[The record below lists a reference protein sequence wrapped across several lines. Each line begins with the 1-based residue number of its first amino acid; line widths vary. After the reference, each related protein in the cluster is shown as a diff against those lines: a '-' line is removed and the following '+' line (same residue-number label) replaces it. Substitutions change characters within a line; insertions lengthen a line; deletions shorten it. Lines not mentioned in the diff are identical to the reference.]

1 MTQVQVEAGRD
12 RLLVTDPQLIRTATR
27 ADGATYW
34 NTASGKRVGV
44 GRSAGL
50 LLERLRTP
58 APYAALVGAEAS
70 SAADPAAEPWPAPLV
85 DQLRE
90 LRLIVDA
97 GAAPRTGAGDLCPA
111 PPTVG
116 LFGCQ
121 GMGLVSALAD
131 DAVQAVVA
139 GMPYDIGVTGRPGA
153 RFGPQ
158 ALRGA
163 SRTVFRQRVPGDTS
177 GMYDPVRGRRVLRGV
192 GLADVGDVSAADV
205 HDRNGDTMDLLE
217 QIVGATASAGKFPV
231 VLGGDHSVSLPAIR
245 GVLGAHPRLGIIH
258 FDAHPDYRRARDDD
272 WRASCHHGNFMGWL
286 LGDPRVERLVQ
297 FGVRQLLAEEIEP
310 NDKVVHWPG
319 VSATTVGLE
328 SVLADLPADLPYYVT
343 IDVDCLDPLV
353 MPSTGTPLPGGFTHL
368 QLVELLDGLCGA
380 REIVGADIVEY
391 MPDGNQY
398 TGHVVA
404 DLLLRVLD
412 SALGDRDR

>member
-1 MTQVQVEAGRD
+1 M
-12 RLLVTDPQLIRTATR
+12 
-27 ADGATYW
+27 
-34 NTASGKRVGV
+34 
-44 GRSAGL
+44 
-50 LLERLRTP
+50 
-58 APYAALVGAEAS
+58 
-70 SAADPAAEPWPAPLV
+70 EPWPAPLV